1 MSTKED
7 LFNGI
12 KEIFQDTKTFEH
24 LTVIFNKIPIAY
36 IDNDILVIIFGLAI
50 QYKNDNI
57 KTKIIEKFK
66 SNTSA
71 LNNIFYGIK
80 RIISFP
86 PSIILRDTVLNIL
99 RHTSLLTDKVIDSDQ
114 ILELIQLIDTR
125 ASDTSRNDIYLPIR
139 DILLRDTPLL
149 VYNDHTFKGH
159 ICDTVGFRQHMGEC
173 WLDTIT
179 QLFFFADGLKEFTQS
194 FFYTNTSPML
204 QEYIQKNFKPSET
217 IPMEDFIEAMK
228 TMQRRFIN
236 HYNFITDQGN
246 SSCSTSAPPRP
257 TLKRIAS
264 ARNSVLTA
272 RLLRTSEK
280 KATENFSSGGTLEW
294 QKIIW
299 NHLLDTFQLPYRI
312 DRPFHV
318 SYTIAIQIQYN
329 YIINTTPLTFSGK
342 GHVVGFY
349 RCNDRWYYYDDN
361 KELLSVS
368 NDIISA
374 FVSIVQAPPSDNYK
388 LCIKIVNGQVYL
400 ILLNDTWDH
409 PSSIFV
415 QKEWY
420 TFDTLNASLLSSEVI
435 DTLTHEEIIDKTISV
450 KYNFIHH
457 IFFINKDPVKEANKL
472 LIEKAG
478 TATISASGPIHNI
491 SQIKPN
497 SLASKEHVEAYEKA
511 QATASSSASSS
522 RKKNR
527 RFKKQ
532 HRKTRR
538 RLRN

>member
-7 LFNGI
+7 LLNGI
-12 KEIFQDTKTFEH
+12 KEIFEDTKTFEH
-24 LTVIFNKIPIAY
+24 LTDIFNKIPIAD
-36 IDNDILVIIFGLAI
+36 INKDILVIIFGLAI

-57 KTKIIEKFK
+57 KTKIIETFK
-66 SNTSA
+66 SNSYA

-80 RIISFP
+80 HIIISFP

-125 ASDTSRNDIYLPIR
+125 ATDTSRNDIYLPIR
-139 DILLRDTPLL
+139 NILLKDTKLM
-149 VYNDHTFKGH
+149 VYNDSTFKGI

-179 QLFFFADGLKEFTQS
+179 QLFFFADDLNKFTQS
-194 FFYTNTSPML
+194 FFYTNTPVML
-204 QEYIQKNFKPSET
+204 QEYIEKNFKPSET
-217 IPMEDFIEAMK
+217 IPTEDFIEAMK

-264 ARNSVLTA
+264 ARNAVLA
-272 RLLRTSEK
+272 AELLRTSEK
-280 KATENFSSGGTLEW
+280 KAAENFSSGGTIEW
-294 QKIIW
+294 QKNIW

-318 SYTIAIQIQYN
+318 SYTIAIQIQYS
-329 YIINTTPLTFSGK
+329 YIINTTPLKFSSQS
-342 GHVVGFY
+342 HVVGFY

-409 PSSIFV
+409 PSNIFV
-415 QKEWY
+415 QKKWY
-420 TFDTLNASLLSSEVI
+420 TFDTLNVSLLSSEVI
-435 DTLTHEEIIDKTISV
+435 DTLTHEEIIDETISV

-457 IFFINKDPVKEANKL
+457 VFFINKDPIKEAAKL
-472 LIEKAG
+472 LTERAG
-478 TATISASGPIHNI
+478 TATISASGSIHNV

-497 SLASKEHVEAYEKA
+497 SFANKEHVEAYEKA
-511 QATASSSASSS
+511 QAAASSS
-522 RKKNR
+522 RKKNQR
-527 RFKKQ
+527 VRKQ
-532 HRKTRR
+532 RRKTRR